1 MDISDMPTMSLPDMD
16 LPPTDGLGG
25 KDSKDC
31 KQEESQDRKDLG
43 C

>member
-1 MDISDMPTMSLPDMD
+1 MDISDMPTMSLPDMG
-16 LPPTDGLGG
+16 LPPTDRLGG

-31 KQEESQDRKDLG
+31 KQEESQDGRDLG